1 MSLIWLFL
9 FLHLCIF
16 RSQWQPVF
24 LFSLLDGRI
33 TINTSILLN
42 PGFVPVAVSGR
53 WQVIKA
59 LKNNPTGLFIS
70 RSIVG
75 EFHPMSAVLKE
86 KEVVL
91 LPSFVLDKLNLYL
104 KSTQGSLW
112 QQCVGRTVAA
122 AHWVPV
128 LNNELYLINRLLE
141 TVLT

>member
-9 FLHLCIF
+9 SLHLCIF

-42 PGFVPVAVSGR
+42 PGFAAVAVSGR

>member
-1 MSLIWLFL
+1 MSLIWLF
-9 FLHLCIF
+9 FSLHLCIF

-24 LFSLLDGRI
+24 LFSLLYGHI
-33 TINTSILLN
+33 KINTGILLN
-42 PGFVPVAVSGR
+42 PGFAPVAVSGR

-59 LKNNPTGLFIS
+59 LKNNPTGLFMS

-75 EFHPMSAVLKE
+75 EFHPVSAVLKE
-86 KEVVL
+86 KEVVF